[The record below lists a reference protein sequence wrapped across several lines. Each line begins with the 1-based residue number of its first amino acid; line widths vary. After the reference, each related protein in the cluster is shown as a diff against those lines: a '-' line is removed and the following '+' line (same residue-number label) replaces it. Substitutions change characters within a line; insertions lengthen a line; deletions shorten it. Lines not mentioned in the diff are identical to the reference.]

1 MAANEPTG
9 RVSRRTLVCLLG
21 MALSGLGRA
30 AQATPAPAEMSRIE
44 KLLTSLGA
52 RRDLRMIRNG
62 TAYDCETAVTFLRR
76 KLAAMGDDVKT
87 AEEFIDRIASRSS
100 TSGQPYL
107 VRLSDGK
114 DVPAGEFLR
123 LELVRLERPAH

>member
-1 MAANEPTG
+1 MPAIEPSG
-9 RVSRRTLVCLLG
+9 RVSRRSLVCLLG
-21 MALSGLGRA
+21 LALSGLGRA
-30 AQATPAPAEMSRIE
+30 AQATPNPAELARIE

-62 TAYDCETAVTFLRR
+62 TVYDCDTAVTFLRR
-76 KLAAMGDDVKT
+76 KLASMGEDVKT
-87 AEEFIDRIASRSS
+87 AEEFIERIASRSS
-100 TSGQPYL
+100 SSGQPYL

-123 LELVRLERPAH
+123 LELVRLERPAR